1 MEWVAWA
8 ASAIVL
14 EAGLVRPCCNVG
26 TVESA
31 MHRTLI
37 VANRTA
43 STPVLMQE
51 VERRAMEQATSF
63 VLLIPYTQWKRS
75 PDWTLADALRAL
87 RTAARGPS
95 GLLEARVEGRVA
107 GEDPFE
113 SVKQIL
119 ELERFDDAI
128 ISTLPKK
135 TSEWL
140 KRDLPHRVEALGL
153 PVTTITPAGP
163 DRRVFS
169 GRSHG
174 ASTGGGY

>member
-8 ASAIVL
+8 AAAIVL
-14 EAGLVRPCCNVG
+14 EAGLARACEEVG
-26 TVESA
+26 TVERA

-75 PDWTLADALRAL
+75 PDWTLEDALKAL
-87 RTAARGPS
+87 RRAARGPS
-95 GLLEARVEGRVA
+95 GLLEARVEGRVG

-119 ELERFDDAI
+119 ELERLRRRDHLHAAEEDAPSGSSA
-128 ISTLPKK
+128 ISPTG
-135 TSEWL
+135 S
-140 KRDLPHRVEALGL
+140 
-153 PVTTITPAGP
+153 
-163 DRRVFS
+163 RRS
-169 GRSHG
+169 GCR
-174 ASTGGGY
+174 